1 MSRPK
6 KLDDSAVT
14 AWLAA
19 HPGWARENDTLV
31 ATRKFPDYA
40 GTIGFVVKLALA
52 AEKRDHHP
60 DLVVKWGS
68 VAITWST
75 HDAGGISALDLEL
88 AEASDRLAGGT

>member
-19 HPGWARENDTLV
+19 HPGWARDRDTLV
-31 ATRKFPDYA
+31 RTRQFPDYST
-40 GTIGFVVKLALA
+40 TIAYVVRLGFA

-60 DLVVKWGS
+60 DLVVTWGK

-88 AEASDRLAGGT
+88 AEVSDRLAGDA